1 MGKLTR
7 GHVLDE
13 AGEEGLFLE
22 VGVVLLEVSLAGRDE
37 LHGGELEAA
46 ALEARDDLTDET
58 CGRVYVF
65 SLLAWGRLR
74 ELGWIAH
81 RAGRRRACNGGVG
94 GLAGDRVVEGQARK
108 TDLIMM

>member
-1 MGKLTR
+1 MSLPVTSLLGQQAWLRGPPHNTTCLRLKTQLTR

-13 AGEEGLFLE
+13 AREEGLFLE

-58 CGRVYVF
+58 CVRVYEF
-65 SLLAWGRLR
+65 SLLAWGRLS
-74 ELGWIAH
+74 EL
-81 RAGRRRACNGGVG
+81 
-94 GLAGDRVVEGQARK
+94 
-108 TDLIMM
+108 